1 MFDVAV
7 SQLTTPRWDLREEI
21 DHVVRHG
28 FSALAVWRPKLS
40 DTGVADTARELDKA
54 GVRVSSLQWAGGF
67 TGGDG
72 RSFAESVDDARDAI
86 AAAARLACPVL
97 VLHSGCRGGHTRSHA
112 CRLLDAAVGTLLP
125 AAAAAGVRLALKPVH
140 PAAAPGASFLSSL
153 DEALDI
159 VERFAHPSL
168 GVACDLWHFG
178 DRADDVEWLPRIARH
193 AAVVQ
198 IADRNGPPCPAAD
211 RLPVGHGRLPLDR
224 WVADLL
230 AHGYRGTIE
239 VDPVGEAVETL
250 GYEAVLRQTRGIA
263 AAWSE
268 AAAGLLRSHPAA
280 AAHGRP
286 AGTGSRRSQASSQAV
301 SPG

>member
-7 SQLTTPRWDLREEI
+7 SQLTTPRWELREEL

-40 DTGVADTARELDKA
+40 DTTVAEAAVELAKA

-72 RSFAESVDDARDAI
+72 RSFAESLDDARDAV

-112 CRLLDAAVGTLLP
+112 SRLLFAAIELLLP
-125 AAAAAGVRLALKPVH
+125 AAESAGVRLAIKPVH

-153 DEALDI
+153 EEAVEI
-159 VERFAHPSL
+159 VTRFAHPSL
-168 GVACDLWHFG
+168 ALACDLWHFG
-178 DRADDVEWLPRIARH
+178 DHVEVADWADRIARH

-198 IADRNGPPCPAAD
+198 AADRIGPPSPEAD
-211 RLPVGHGRLPLDR
+211 RLPVGHGRLPLEQ
-224 WVADLL
+224 WVAELV

-239 VDPVGEAVETL
+239 IDPVGEAVETL
-250 GYEAVLRQTRGIA
+250 GYDAVLRQSRGIA
-263 AAWSE
+263 AGWAES
-268 AAAGLLRSHPAA
+268 AAGVQRSHSA
-280 AAHGRP
+280 AAHLRP
-286 AGTGSRRSQASSQAV
+286 AGTGSRRSQASSQVV